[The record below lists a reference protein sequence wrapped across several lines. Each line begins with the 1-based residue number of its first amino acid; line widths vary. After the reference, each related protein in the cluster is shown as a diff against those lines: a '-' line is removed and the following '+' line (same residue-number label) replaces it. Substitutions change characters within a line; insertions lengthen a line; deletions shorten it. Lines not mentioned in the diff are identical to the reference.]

1 MNGTTRPKVDIVYH
15 FFPHYRAPVLRKL
28 AMSDKFDFRFWGAT
42 ESFEGI
48 NAFCGDASVHI
59 HPLKMKSF
67 GSTYFISGYSKN
79 LLSKDIRALI
89 VLGNPNIPQTW
100 AIAAAAKLLGKKVA
114 FWTHGW
120 LRPETPL
127 KAWIRNFY
135 YGLADLVLVYD
146 ERSQDLAQASGFPRR
161 KVRPIYNS
169 LDWDAAEAHWGAL
182 SPKTA
187 ASVRQDFKIDAE
199 RNLLICT
206 ARLTSLCRFD
216 LLIEAMA
223 ILKDKGRETTLLLV
237 GDGPER
243 DRLQELSEKR
253 QVDVRFLGAIYDEAE
268 LSRLIYSADVTVSP
282 GKVGLTAIHSLTYGT
297 PVITHG
303 DRNGQMPEVEAIEPG
318 RTGMFFES
326 GSATSLAT
334 AIDEYFATAKSR
346 NAVREQCRDVIRS
359 RYTPAVQ
366 RKLIEDALVEMLED
380 KR

>member
-1 MNGTTRPKVDIVYH
+1 MNDAPRPKVDVVYH

-28 AMSDKFDFRFWGAT
+28 ANSRKFDFRFWGAT

-48 NAFCGDASVHI
+48 NAFPGDASVHI
-59 HPLKMKSF
+59 HPLKMKSS
-67 GSTYFISGYSKN
+67 GSTYFISGYSI
-79 LLSKDIRALI
+79 SKDTRALI

-100 AIAAAAKLLGKKVA
+100 AIAAGAKLLGKKVA

-120 LRPETPL
+120 LRPESPL
-127 KAWIRNFY
+127 KAWIRNLY

-146 ERSQDLAQASGFPRR
+146 ERSQDLAQESGFPRH

-169 LDWDAAEAHWGAL
+169 LDWDAAQAHWGAL
-182 SPKTA
+182 SPATA
-187 ASVRQDFKIDAE
+187 ASVRESFKIDAD

-223 ILKDKGRETTLLLV
+223 ILKAKGRDTTLLLV

-243 DRLQELSEKR
+243 DRLHALSEER

-303 DRNGQMPEVEAIEPG
+303 DRNGQMPEVEAIEAG
-318 RTGMFFES
+318 RTGMFFEN

-334 AIDEYFATAKSR
+334 AIDDYFANAQSR
-346 NAVREQCRDVIRS
+346 DAAREHCRDVIRS
-359 RYTPAVQ
+359 RYTPDVQ
-366 RKLIEDALVEMLED
+366 RKLIEDAVVEMLEG